1 MDLES
6 FEWLRTDEG
15 GRLLDE
21 AAAALGDGATELAVQ
36 ARLRRRADGA
46 HVTAALTQASLR
58 RRARAKFGP
67 AADLL
72 WFTPAGLEQATRPS
86 VAAHR
91 ARRLE
96 AYDVR
101 AFADL
106 TCGIGGDLMAI
117 ATATGAT
124 CVGTDLDPVT
134 AAVAQ
139 ANVDSLGLPVA
150 VDVRDGTTL
159 ALGSFDAVMIDPAR
173 RDGTG
178 RTFRADAWEPPWD
191 VVTGLLTGPVP
202 AVAKVA
208 PGLPHDLVPDG
219 VEAEWVSDRG
229 HLKEAALWGPALATA
244 RHRATVLGTSGLATL
259 TDADDPVAPGTP
271 APTGAVGAYL
281 VEPDDAVVR
290 AGLVTAVAARCDGW
304 LVDPHLAYVSADSPG
319 PAALSRSYRVVEEL
333 PYREKQLRAALRF
346 RRVGTL
352 TIKKRGVDVVPE
364 QLRKRLDL
372 SGEETAT
379 LVMTRVAGVGTAL
392 LVEPVE

>member
-1 MDLES
+1 MDADA
-6 FEWLRTDEG
+6 FRWLLTDEG
-15 GRLLDE
+15 TRLVAE
-21 AAAALGDGATELAVQ
+21 AAAALEDGANELTVQ
-36 ARLRRRADGA
+36 ARLRRRADGDL
-46 HVTAALTQASLR
+46 VTAALTQASLR
-58 RRARAKFGP
+58 RRARAKFGE

-72 WFTPAGLEQATRPS
+72 WFTPAGLEQATRPA

-91 ARRLE
+91 ARRLA
-96 AYDVR
+96 AYGVD

-106 TCGIGGDLMAI
+106 TCGIGGDLMAV

-134 AAVAQ
+134 AAVAR
-139 ANVDSLGLPVA
+139 ANVASLGLPVA

-159 ALGSFDAVMIDPAR
+159 DLAPFDAAMIDPAR

-178 RTFRADAWEPPWD
+178 RTFRADAWEPSWD

-208 PGLPHDLVPDG
+208 PGLPHDLVPEG

-244 RHRATVLGTSGLATL
+244 SRRATVLGATGLATL
-259 TDADDPVAPGTP
+259 TDEDDPVGDRVP
-271 APTGAVGAYL
+271 APTGAVGDYL

-304 LVDPHLAYVSADSPG
+304 LVDPHLAYVSAHAPG
-319 PAALSRSYRVVEEL
+319 PAALSRSYRVLEEL

-346 RRVGTL
+346 RRIGAL
-352 TIKKRGVDVVPE
+352 TIKKRGVDVVPA

-372 SGEETAT
+372 SGDVTAT
-379 LVMTRVAGVGTAL
+379 LVLTRVAGAGTAL
-392 LVEPVE
+392 LVEPV